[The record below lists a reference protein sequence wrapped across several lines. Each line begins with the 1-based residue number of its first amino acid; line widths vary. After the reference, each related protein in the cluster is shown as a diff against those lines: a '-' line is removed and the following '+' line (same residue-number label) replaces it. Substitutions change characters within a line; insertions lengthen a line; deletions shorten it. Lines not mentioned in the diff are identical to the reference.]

1 MMFDLA
7 GPNSYACAVRQIG
20 AAHRMN
26 QKATLSLHTVDYP
39 FETLSLR
46 ANSTPKKL
54 ILDPDF
60 QRKYKWD
67 KDGWARASKF
77 IESCLMRIPLP
88 SCYFA
93 ENDDKAHLVID
104 GVQRITTV
112 MRFMADE
119 FALEGLSVLKDLE
132 GKKFSEI
139 GTWASDLESTTIRC
153 VILRN
158 ENPKELIAE
167 IFSRLNKGAVELSDQ
182 EIRHALFPGSFDKL
196 LAELAEITEIKN
208 FKQGKSGAGQ
218 NDAREGEE
226 LILRY
231 FAFKEAQEQYG
242 DNLSKFLDSF
252 MEKAALFDDGQI
264 SQLRK
269 EFKSSLSACKAV
281 FEKDEIFSDISKD
294 RRRQGIVY
302 YDLLMSSLGK
312 IPLKTLRTKR
322 NKIRE
327 AFTALCSS
335 PEFKRLT
342 AGGLQRK
349 TSIARRNTLWD
360 KKLQVAIK

>member
-1 MMFDLA
+1 M
-7 GPNSYACAVRQIG
+7 NS
-20 AAHRMN
+20 
-26 QKATLSLHTVDYP
+26 KATLSLHTVDYP

-46 ANSTPKKL
+46 ARSEPKKL

-93 ENDDKAHLVID
+93 ENDEKAHLVID

-112 MRFMADE
+112 MRFMNDE
-119 FALEGLSVLKDLE
+119 FALENLSVLKELE

-182 EIRHALFPGSFDKL
+182 EIRHALFPGDFDKL
-196 LAELAEITEIKN
+196 LSELAEMKEIKE
-208 FKQGKSGAGQ
+208 FKQGRATVSQ
-218 NDAREGEE
+218 NDARESEE
-226 LILRY
+226 LVLRY
-231 FAFKEAQEQYG
+231 FAFKESPDQYS

-252 MEKAALFDDGQI
+252 MEEATSFDSRQI
-264 SQLRK
+264 SQLKK
-269 EFKSSLSACKAV
+269 EFVASLAACKIV
-281 FEKDEIFSDISKD
+281 FEEDEIFSDINNN

-302 YDLLMSSLGK
+302 YDLLMASLGK
-312 IPLKTLRTKR
+312 IPTTTLRRKR
-322 NKIRE
+322 QKIRE
-327 AFTALCSS
+327 AFAALCAS
-335 PEFKRLT
+335 PDFKKLT

-349 TSIARRNTLWD
+349 TSIARRNTLWA

>member
-1 MMFDLA
+1 
-7 GPNSYACAVRQIG
+7 
-20 AAHRMN
+20 MN
-26 QKATLSLHTVDYP
+26 QRATLSLHTVDYP
-39 FETLSLR
+39 FETLALR

-77 IESCLMRIPLP
+77 VESCLMRIPLP

-112 MRFMADE
+112 MRFMNDE

-182 EIRHALFPGSFDKL
+182 EIRHALFPGEFDKL
-196 LAELAEITEIKN
+196 LSELSEINEIKQ
-208 FKQGKSGAGQ
+208 FKQGRSPASQ

-226 LILRY
+226 LVLRY
-231 FAFKEAQEQYG
+231 FAFKEAPEQYG
-242 DNLSKFLDSF
+242 DNLSKFLDNF
-252 MEKAALFDDGQI
+252 MEKAAKFDDAQI

-269 EFKSSLSACKAV
+269 EFKASLAACKIV
-281 FEKDEIFSDISKD
+281 FDDGELFSDISKE

-312 IPLKTLRTKR
+312 IPAKTLRANR
-322 NKIRE
+322 AKIRE
-327 AFTALCSS
+327 AFTALCASS
-335 PEFKRLT
+335 DFKRLT

-349 TSIARRNTLWD
+349 TSITRRNTLWD
-360 KKLQVAIK
+360 KKLQAAIK

>member
-1 MMFDLA
+1 
-7 GPNSYACAVRQIG
+7 
-20 AAHRMN
+20 MN

-39 FETLSLR
+39 FETLSQR
-46 ANSTPKKL
+46 AKSTPKKL

-67 KDGWARASKF
+67 KDGWTRASKF

-112 MRFMADE
+112 MRYMDDD

-132 GKKFSEI
+132 GKKFSQI

-182 EIRHALFPGSFDKL
+182 EIRHALFPGKFDKL
-196 LAELAEITEIKN
+196 LSELADTPEIKS
-208 FKQGKSGAGQ
+208 FKLGKSGTLQ
-218 NDAREGEE
+218 NDSREGEE
-226 LILRY
+226 LVLRY
-231 FAFKEAQEQYG
+231 FAFKEAPEQYG
-242 DNLSKFLDSF
+242 DNLSKFLDGF
-252 MEKAALFDDGQI
+252 MEKAILFDEAQI
-264 SQLRK
+264 SLLRS
-269 EFKSSLSACKAV
+269 EFLASLSACKIIFQA
-281 FEKDEIFSDISKD
+281 DELFCDISKE

-302 YDLLMSSLGK
+302 YDLLMSSLGA
-312 IPLKTLRTKR
+312 IPIASLRENR
-322 NKIRE
+322 SKIRS
-327 AFTALCSS
+327 AFVDLCASAD
-335 PEFKRLT
+335 FKRLT

-349 TSIARRNTLWD
+349 TSISRRNSLWNE
-360 KKLQVAIK
+360 KLQAAIT

>member
-1 MMFDLA
+1 M
-7 GPNSYACAVRQIG
+7 
-20 AAHRMN
+20 
-26 QKATLSLHTVDYP
+26 DYP
-39 FETLSLR
+39 FETLSQR
-46 ANSTPKKL
+46 AKSTPKKL

-67 KDGWARASKF
+67 KDGWSRASKF

-93 ENDDKAHLVID
+93 ENSDRAHLVID

-112 MRFMADE
+112 MRFMDDE
-119 FALEGLSVLKDLE
+119 FALEGLSVLKELE

-139 GTWASDLESTTIRC
+139 GTWSSDLESTTIRC

-182 EIRHALFPGSFDKL
+182 EIRHALFPGKFDKL
-196 LAELAEITEIKN
+196 LEELAGILEIKN
-208 FKQGKSGAGQ
+208 FKQGKSGIGK

-226 LILRY
+226 LVLRY
-231 FAFKEAQEQYG
+231 FAFKEAPEQYG
-242 DNLSKFLDSF
+242 DNLTKFLDSF
-252 MEKAALFDDGQI
+252 MEKAVEFDDAQI
-264 SQLRK
+264 MQLK
-269 EFKSSLSACKAV
+269 DEFKSSLAACKAV
-281 FEKDEIFSDISKD
+281 FEGDELFSDISKE

-312 IPLKTLRTKR
+312 ISYDTLKEKR
-322 NKIRE
+322 VKIRD
-327 AFTALCSS
+327 AFTALCAS
-335 PEFKRLT
+335 PEFKKLT

-349 TSIARRNTLWD
+349 TSISRRNTLWD
-360 KKLQVAIK
+360 TKLQEAVK

>member
-1 MMFDLA
+1 
-7 GPNSYACAVRQIG
+7 
-20 AAHRMN
+20 MN
-26 QKATLSLHTVDYP
+26 QKDTLSLHTVDYP
-39 FETLSLR
+39 FETLALR

-93 ENDDKAHLVID
+93 ENDERAHLVID

-112 MRFMADE
+112 MRFMNDE

-139 GTWASDLESTTIRC
+139 GTWGADLESTTIRC

-158 ENPKELIAE
+158 ENSKELIAE

-182 EIRHALFPGSFDKL
+182 EIRHALFPGGFDKL
-196 LAELAEITEIKN
+196 LTELAGIKEIKK
-208 FKQGKSGAGQ
+208 FKQGKLASTQ
-218 NDAREGEE
+218 NDARESEE
-226 LILRY
+226 LVLRY
-231 FAFKEAQEQYG
+231 FAFKEAPEQYG
-242 DNLSKFLDSF
+242 DNLSRFLDSF
-252 MEKAALFDDGQI
+252 MEKATKFDEVQL

-269 EFKSSLSACKAV
+269 EFKASLAACKIV
-281 FEKDEIFSDISKD
+281 FDEDELFSDISKD

-312 IPLKTLRTKR
+312 IPVKTLRAKR
-322 NKIRE
+322 AKVRE
-327 AFTALCSS
+327 AFAVLCAS
-335 PEFKRLT
+335 PDFKRLT

-349 TSIARRNTLWD
+349 TSISRRNTLWNT
-360 KKLQVAIK
+360 KLTVAIK

>member
-1 MMFDLA
+1 
-7 GPNSYACAVRQIG
+7 
-20 AAHRMN
+20 MN
-26 QKATLSLHTVDYP
+26 PKATLSLHTVDYP

-46 ANSTPKKL
+46 AKSTPKKL

-93 ENDDKAHLVID
+93 ENEDKAHLVID

-112 MRFMADE
+112 MRFMDNE
-119 FALEGLSVLKDLE
+119 FALEGLTVLKALE

-182 EIRHALFPGSFDKL
+182 EIRHALFPGDFDKL
-196 LAELAEITEIKN
+196 LSELAEIKEIKR
-208 FKQGKSGAGQ
+208 FKQGRAPTSQ

-226 LILRY
+226 LVLRY
-231 FAFKEAQEQYG
+231 FAFKEAPEQYG
-242 DNLSKFLDSF
+242 DNLSRFLDSF
-252 MEKAALFDDGQI
+252 MEKTTKFDSAHI

-269 EFKSSLSACKAV
+269 EFKASLAACKLV
-281 FEKDEIFSDISKD
+281 FDDEELFSDINKD

-302 YDLLMSSLGK
+302 YDLLMVSLGR
-312 IPLKTLRTKR
+312 IPTKTLRAKR
-322 NKIRE
+322 SKVRE
-327 AFTALCSS
+327 AFAALCAS
-335 PEFKRLT
+335 PDFKRLT

-349 TSIARRNTLWD
+349 TSITRRNALWD

>member
-1 MMFDLA
+1 MH
-7 GPNSYACAVRQIG
+7 S
-20 AAHRMN
+20 
-26 QKATLSLHTVDYP
+26 KATLSLHTVDYP

-46 ANSTPKKL
+46 AKSSPKKL

-112 MRFMADE
+112 MRFMDDE
-119 FALEGLSVLKDLE
+119 FALESLTVLKDLE

-182 EIRHALFPGSFDKL
+182 EIRHALFPGEFDRL
-196 LAELAEITEIKN
+196 LTELSNLTEIKK
-208 FKQGKSGAGQ
+208 FKQGRASANQ
-218 NDAREGEE
+218 NDARESEE
-226 LILRY
+226 LVLRY
-231 FAFKEAQEQYG
+231 FAFKEAPDQYG
-242 DNLSKFLDSF
+242 DNLSKFLDIF
-252 MEKAALFDDGQI
+252 MEKAAKFDKTQI

-269 EFKSSLSACKAV
+269 EYMASLAACKLV
-281 FEKDEIFSDISKD
+281 FDEEELFSDINKD

-302 YDLLMSSLGK
+302 YDLLMASLGR
-312 IPLKTLRTKR
+312 IPAETLRAKR
-322 NKIRE
+322 TEVRE
-327 AFTALCSS
+327 AFAALCAS
-335 PEFKRLT
+335 PDFKRLT

-349 TSIARRNTLWD
+349 TSITRRNALWD